1 MKRILC
7 LLTISLLS
15 ILSAAAQ
22 SIDELNADI
31 KRAEAAIAK
40 NEKLLKEVS
49 ASKKSN
55 QTEIRLLQ
63 QKIKDRQKIVGNYD
77 KQIKLVNKD
86 ISAKKSNVN
95 SMQREVRG
103 LEGEVSTLNLELERL
118 KDEYAKALRA
128 DYKNM
133 LVSAPLH
140 FLFSSEDINTA
151 TQRITMLERYREALS
166 DKGDKIVATTELI
179 NAKAQIISNK
189 SLEVEDE
196 IKTLSDKEK
205 QLKTLKNQQQK
216 ELDKLNKEKK
226 QLDKAAAKLAA
237 EEKKISKELKKKQQE
252 KESAQKSLQKIIDEE
267 ARKAQRKL
275 TDAER
280 RAVTILNGK
289 FEQNKGKMLMPVN
302 GGVIVEQFGK
312 HPHPTQKNITV
323 NNKGVNIA
331 APKGADVFAVF
342 EGEVARVMFINGL
355 NNCVMIKHGSYFT
368 IYSNLASVCV
378 AKGDKVATN
387 AKLGT
392 LSVSDNPDDY
402 QLHFEVWNNTVN
414 LDPELW
420 LIR

>member
-166 DKGDKIVATTELI
+166 DKGDKIVVTTELI

-189 SLEVEDE
+189 SLEVEGE

-216 ELDKLNKEKK
+216 ELDKLNKPRETIFVFRERGTGRPTKK
-226 QLDKAAAKLAA
+226 
-237 EEKKISKELKKKQQE
+237 
-252 KESAQKSLQKIIDEE
+252 
-267 ARKAQRKL
+267 
-275 TDAER
+275 ER
-280 RAVTILNGK
+280 REIDA
-289 FEQNKGKMLMPVN
+289 LMDSFYY
-302 GGVIVEQFGK
+302 E
-312 HPHPTQKNITV
+312 
-323 NNKGVNIA
+323 
-331 APKGADVFAVF
+331 
-342 EGEVARVMFINGL
+342 
-355 NNCVMIKHGSYFT
+355 
-368 IYSNLASVCV
+368 
-378 AKGDKVATN
+378 
-387 AKLGT
+387 
-392 LSVSDNPDDY
+392 DDD
-402 QLHFEVWNNTVN
+402 E
-414 LDPELW
+414 
-420 LIR
+420 